1 MVQQGLGGRYARA
14 ATRRGAV
21 ARDGEDASYPAARA
35 TVQAGLRSYALTK
48 AEQLRFSGAAPEY
61 REARCGRGAAAAAAG
76 RRAEGL
82 GRFAFSSVV
91 VTCGWDV
98 FVGKH
103 KFASA
108 GGTLPHARVAAAP
121 VCSLLKAAAG
131 SVCRNFVLGKWDA
144 DITRFLSEQD
154 CLGGCMV
161 HGWQSG
167 KQAAVSASL
176 GSSLGKSSCQPQ
188 PCLLLPAGAAGVP
201 AGIAPC
207 HK

>member
-82 GRFAFSSVV
+82 GRFVFSSAV
-91 VTCGWDV
+91 VTSGWDV

-121 VCSLLKAAAG
+121 VCSLL
-131 SVCRNFVLGKWDA
+131 L
-144 DITRFLSEQD
+144 
-154 CLGGCMV
+154 
-161 HGWQSG
+161 
-167 KQAAVSASL
+167 
-176 GSSLGKSSCQPQ
+176 
-188 PCLLLPAGAAGVP
+188 LLLPLLLGLSAGMSCWASGMPTSLASSLSRT
-201 AGIAPC
+201 A
-207 HK
+207 